1 MAPTPNP
8 APNQKPKTSTPSKSA
23 PVPHAPSTAQA
34 PTAPSRSAKP
44 AKRFHAAQWGAIGA
58 IVLAVIALVIIGNIQ
73 TAENEDQPASS
84 SSSTEQEASSSD
96 SGGGEGS
103 STDSSGS
110 GDDTSDGSD
119 SGDSSSDSQGAS
131 DAGSTTFEPTAVASA
146 ESEVDRSGVRQR
158 ITFKST
164 SWMLGS
170 DTAKLN
176 AAWKSVGG
184 EGDFPI
190 TDESLNGAKLANSV
204 VLVGT
209 VEYEN
214 LTPGF
219 STEDTFGGSLF
230 GGKLSVTLKD
240 GAKGADGTALD
251 YSNRTSVFQTSN
263 NGITF
268 PDQTGHFPDPNMGD
282 KTHWGPV
289 PFAYALGDYK
299 TPRYPDGDPTLD
311 SVEVTIV
318 PYSITGR
325 DDEDV
330 VLPVKK
336 GW

>member
-1 MAPTPNP
+1 MP
-8 APNQKPKTSTPSKSA
+8 A
-23 PVPHAPSTAQA
+23 
-34 PTAPSRSAKP
+34 APSRSTKP

-58 IVLAVIALVIIGNIQ
+58 VVLVLIALVIIGNIQ
-73 TAENEDQPASS
+73 TAENKDQPASS

-96 SGGGEGS
+96 SGGDEGS

-110 GDDTSDGSD
+110 GDDTSDGTD

-146 ESEVDRSGVRQR
+146 ESEVDRSGVKQR

-184 EGDFPI
+184 EGAFPI

-230 GGKLSVTLKD
+230 GGFLSVTLKD
-240 GAKGADGTALD
+240 GAKGANGTALG
-251 YSNRTSVFQTSN
+251 YSNGPEASAQTSVFQTSN

-268 PDQTGHFPDPNMGD
+268 PDQTGYFPDPNMGD
-282 KTHWGPV
+282 KTHWGPA
-289 PFAYALGDYK
+289 PFAYALGNYK

-311 SVEVTIV
+311 SIEVKIV
-318 PYSITGR
+318 PHAPIGA
-325 DDEDV
+325 DAKDA
-330 VLPVKK
+330 VLPVIK

>member
-1 MAPTPNP
+1 MNV
-8 APNQKPKTSTPSKSA
+8 QI
-23 PVPHAPSTAQA
+23 
-34 PTAPSRSAKP
+34 AKP
-44 AKRFHAAQWGAIGA
+44 D
-58 IVLAVIALVIIGNIQ
+58 
-73 TAENEDQPASS
+73 DQSASS

-96 SGGGEGS
+96 SGGDEGRL
-103 STDSSGS
+103 TDDSGS

-119 SGDSSSDSQGAS
+119 ATDGSDSGDSSS
-131 DAGSTTFEPTAVASA
+131 STATFEPTVVASA
-146 ESEVDRSGVRQR
+146 ESQVDSTGVRQR

-184 EGDFPI
+184 EGSFPI
-190 TDESLNGAKLANSV
+190 TDESLNGAKLVNSV

-230 GGKLSVTLKD
+230 GGFLSVTLKD
-240 GAKGADGTALD
+240 GAKGADGTALGYAD
-251 YSNRTSVFQTSN
+251 GSEASVFQTSN
-263 NGITF
+263 NGVTF
-268 PDQTGHFPDPNMGD
+268 ADRPGHFPDPVMGD
-282 KTHWGPV
+282 KTHWGPA
-289 PFAYALGDYK
+289 PFAYVMGNYK
-299 TPRYPDGDPTLD
+299 TPRYPNGDPTLD
-311 SVEVTIV
+311 SVEVKIV
-318 PYSITGR
+318 PNAPIGA
-325 DDEDV
+325 DAKDA